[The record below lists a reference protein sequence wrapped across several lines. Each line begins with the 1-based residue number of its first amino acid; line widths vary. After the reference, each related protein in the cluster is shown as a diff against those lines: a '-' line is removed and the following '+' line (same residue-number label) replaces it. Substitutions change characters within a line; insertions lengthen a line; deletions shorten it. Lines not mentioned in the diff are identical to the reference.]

1 MRHVLKM
8 RDKKMKKVDLK
19 GFETGRLKVVEKAG
33 KGQERRTLWRCA
45 CSCGNECFYI
55 TSRLTGGYVQ
65 SCGCLKRE
73 RAAESISI
81 ARDKLVHEK
90 GSCLNSYNAPDNKNN
105 SSGIKGVYYYKKS
118 DKWCAQIK
126 FSGKNHHLGLYINKA
141 DAAAVRKA
149 AENFIKENHDAPDK
163 INRFFLKKE
172 YLAALVKK
180 F

>member
-33 KGQERRTLWRCA
+33 KDRNGRTLWRCA

-65 SCGCLKRE
+65 SCGCLQRE

-81 ARDKLVHEK
+81 ARDKLVHENRN
-90 GSCLNSYNAPDNKNN
+90 G
-105 SSGIKGVYYYKKS
+105 
-118 DKWCAQIK
+118 
-126 FSGKNHHLGLYINKA
+126 GKLKYEKII
-141 DAAAVRKA
+141 
-149 AENFIKENHDAPDK
+149 FIKKRQNKLLCMP
-163 INRFFLKKE
+163 
-172 YLAALVKK
+172 V
-180 F
+180 

>member
-33 KGQERRTLWRCA
+33 KDKNWRTLWRCA

-65 SCGCLKRE
+65 SCGCLQRE
-73 RAAESISI
+73 RAAESISS
-81 ARDKLVHEK
+81 ARRKLLHEN
-90 GSCLNSYNAPDNKNN
+90 GSCLNSYSAPDNKNN

-118 DKWCAQIK
+118 GKWCAQIK
-126 FSGKNHHLGLYINKA
+126 FSNKNHNLGLYINKA

-172 YLAALVKK
+172 YLVALVKK